1 VGRILLVWQLGG
13 NFGHILPLLGLAK
26 ELRSRGY
33 RVAFA
38 LENTRSAAGVLAGH
52 KFPFVQAPVLRSA
65 APNLP
70 REPASYPEMLFHF
83 GFADPGALASALR
96 AWREIYRKVAP
107 QLIVFDHA
115 PTALLAARDIGIP
128 RVVFGTG
135 FASPPRLTPMPSIR
149 PWQDILL
156 ERLGASEQRALDT
169 ANSALRAINA
179 PPLRFFHELFD
190 AEENILATLPELD
203 HYGARPNVRYWGPMF
218 NHAQG
223 LKPHWPDGKRRK
235 AFVYIR
241 PNSLAFRPLARALQI
256 TATEIRTLWFAPGLT
271 ADACAKLETPSLRF
285 VAEPVDIQP
294 AARSADMAILH
305 GGHGT
310 TAAALLAGVPLLLL
324 PEHIEQMLLGRHVA
338 ALGAGVALNSESLG
352 CNLMS
357 TVEQLILDARFRTHA
372 RTFATKYSGSQSTN
386 RERRLIARLDA
397 LLAPGGR
404 HVHKQ
409 TQFADAGTQTI
420 AHG

>member
-13 NFGHILPLLGLAK
+13 NLGHILPLLGLAK
-26 ELRSRGY
+26 ELRSRRH

-65 APNLP
+65 APSLP

-83 GFADPGALASALR
+83 GFADPDALAGALR

-135 FASPPRLTPMPSIR
+135 FASPPRLAPMPSIR
-149 PWQDILL
+149 PWQHIPL

-190 AEENILATLPELD
+190 VEENILATLPELD
-203 HYGARPNVRYWGPMF
+203 HYGVRPNVRYWGPMF
-218 NHAQG
+218 NNPDG
-223 LKPHWPDGKRRK
+223 GKPHWQEGPGKK
-235 AFVYIR
+235 LFIYIR
-241 PNSLAFRPLARALQI
+241 PSSLAFRRLVDALQ
-256 TATEIRTLWFAPGLT
+256 TMEVRALWFAPGLA
-271 ADACAKLETPSLRF
+271 ADARATLETPSLRF
-285 VAEPVDIQP
+285 VADPVDIQA
-294 AARSADMAILH
+294 AARSADMAVLH

-310 TAAALLAGVPLLLL
+310 TAAMLLAGVPALLLS
-324 PEHIEQMLLGRHVA
+324 ENIEQFLLGRQVA

-352 CNLMS
+352 RSLAP
-357 TVEQLILDARFRTHA
+357 TLEQLVQDARFPARA
-372 RTFATKYSGSQSTN
+372 RTFAAKHSRSQPA
-386 RERRLIARLDA
+386 RRKRQLIEQLYT
-397 LLAPGGR
+397 LLAPGGHLHTR
-404 HVHKQ
+404 NQ
-409 TQFADAGTQTI
+409 YAYAGR
-420 AHG
+420 